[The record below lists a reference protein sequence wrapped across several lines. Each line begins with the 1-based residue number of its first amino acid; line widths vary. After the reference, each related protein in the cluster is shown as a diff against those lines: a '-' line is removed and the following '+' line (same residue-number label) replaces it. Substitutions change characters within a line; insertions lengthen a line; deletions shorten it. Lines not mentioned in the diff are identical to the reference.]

1 MRSRRKLKRADKG
14 PAKKSTFGVEEATI
28 AGVHRAFRAKKL
40 TATELVN
47 LYLAR
52 IKAYNG
58 VCVRGEIDSATGL
71 QLGEIGRAHV

>member
-1 MRSRRKLKRADKG
+1 MNMRSKRKLKVAG
-14 PAKKSTFGVEEATI
+14 KKAIKKNVFRVEEATI
-28 AGVHRAFRAKKL
+28 AGAHRAFRAKKL

-71 QLGEIGRAHV
+71 QL